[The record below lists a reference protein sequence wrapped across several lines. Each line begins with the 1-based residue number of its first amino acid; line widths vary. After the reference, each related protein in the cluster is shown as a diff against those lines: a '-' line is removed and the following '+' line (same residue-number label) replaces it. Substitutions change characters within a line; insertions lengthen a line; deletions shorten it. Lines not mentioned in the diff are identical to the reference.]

1 MLMRLIDDD
10 DGCRLSDARTDSP
23 RRTRRFRTEAIDL
36 RSRKSRRADAE
47 RRRMAQGQGLKSK
60 AKRASGRSASAGK
73 KTPTAANRHG
83 KVIKQRKGK
92 FLKPPKR
99 GGANASASAVSVY
112 EQNARITKE
121 VNAKNELEFSR
132 LATSSGG
139 TFRLLQAPE
148 GVELDPSR
156 QGPKPKKRKTVVK
169 TPAQLQAEKKAAKW
183 SY

>member
-1 MLMRLIDDD
+1 MDGGGASRTTVRLRVVTHARATNERASERTNER
-10 DGCRLSDARTDSP
+10 GDAD
-23 RRTRRFRTEAIDL
+23 
-36 RSRKSRRADAE
+36 RSTRRADAE
-47 RRRMAQGQGLKSK
+47 RRRMAQGQALKSK
-60 AKRASGRSASAGK
+60 AKRASGRSATAGK

-99 GGANASASAVSVY
+99 GGTSASAVSAY
-112 EQNARITKE
+112 DQNARITKE

-132 LATSSGG
+132 RATSSGG

-148 GVELDPSR
+148 GVELDASR

-169 TPAQLQAEKKAAKW
+169 TPAQLQAEKNAAKW